1 MALYDSTKP
10 ISPTN
15 SPEKIEGNI
24 ATTSTGVQVDL
35 TTGQPITPASLQPT
49 SPLTVAPNVP
59 SSLPDVKNIPITEP
73 GKEATPPG
81 STFDTSAEDLMAQ
94 LEGRSVKSEISVQ
107 TTTQQKQLNDINT
120 QIRMHQARALA
131 RQEEALNRPGG
142 TLEYAS
148 LEAQKIART
157 DAIKGIE
164 LSALAQAAQGNLA
177 LATELATNSVDEKYK
192 EIERQLK
199 AKRNNIISNYDS
211 FSPTDKKRAD
221 ALLLRIDAE
230 DAFVKEKK
238 KNESDLKT
246 IGNTAAANGA
256 PISLVNQAIATG
268 DTVKANAMLAPYVG
282 TKTNQIG
289 TGGVDLEN
297 STPSNIAEA
306 IMQPNSG
313 LNLNDVPIKNRAA
326 VSVELNKK
334 KAEAL
339 KTGDIDGIIKASSG
353 GKPVSDTFTT
363 SFEKS
368 VNVLAQI
375 GELQQVIQKEAT
387 GPIWG
392 VIRSRNPF
400 DQKAREIKSRLQ
412 AIVPNLARG
421 VYGEVGV
428 LTDNDIALYSQTL
441 PNLTSQEELR
451 SVLLGIAVRS
461 IQRSLENKIKTQAG
475 LGRDVSGIGNFYAEI
490 KGEADRLLGGELGQ
504 TNQEKIGDIP
514 DLTGLDF
521 TF

>member
-1 MALYDSTKP
+1 MPPKDL
-10 ISPTN
+10 
-15 SPEKIEGNI
+15 EKIEGNI
-24 ATTSTGVQVDL
+24 ATTPTGARVDL
-35 TTGQPITPASLQPT
+35 TTGALLSPPTIDAISGKDLEPAKPLIVSPTPSL
-49 SPLTVAPNVP
+49 SPVDV
-59 SSLPDVKNIPITEP
+59 SSLPPATTQVPEP
-73 GKEATPPG
+73 TPPSIT
-81 STFDTSAEDLMAQ
+81 STEDLMNQ
-94 LEGRSVKSEISVQ
+94 LEGKNVAGEVSTQ
-107 TTTQQKQLNDINT
+107 TEQQKRALNEINL
-120 QIRMHQARALA
+120 QIQMHQKRAMQA
-131 RQEEALNRPGG
+131 EEAALQRGE
-142 TLEYAS
+142 TLEFAS
-148 LEAQKIART
+148 GEAARVRRES
-157 DAIKGIE
+157 AFKALE
-164 LSALAQAAQGNLA
+164 LSALAQAAQGNLS
-177 LATELATNSVDEKYK
+177 LAAELATNAVNEKYK
-192 EIERQLK
+192 KAENDLK
-199 AKRNNIISNYDS
+199 KKRNDIIANYEN
-211 FSPTDKKRAD
+211 FTPAQKKQAD
-221 ALLLRIDAE
+221 AVLLRIDAN
-230 DAFVKEKK
+230 DAFIKEKK
-238 KNESDLKT
+238 KNENDLKT

-256 PISLVNQAIATG
+256 PVDLVNKALATG

-282 TKTNQIG
+282 TRTNQIG
-289 TGGVDLEN
+289 TGGLDMEN
-297 STPSNIAEA
+297 SSPSKIAEA

-326 VSVELNKK
+326 VSVELNKR

-451 SVLLGIAVRS
+451 GVLLGIAVRS

-475 LGRDVSGIGNFYAEI
+475 LGRDVSGIGNFYDEI

-504 TNQEKIGDIP
+504 TNQEKIGDLP
-514 DLTGLDF
+514 DLIGLDF
-521 TF
+521 RF